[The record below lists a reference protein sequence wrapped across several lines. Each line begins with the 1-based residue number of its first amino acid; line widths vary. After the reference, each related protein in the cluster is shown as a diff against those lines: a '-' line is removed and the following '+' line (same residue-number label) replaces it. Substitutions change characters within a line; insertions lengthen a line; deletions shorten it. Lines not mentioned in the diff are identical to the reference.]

1 MLMSNSSKYD
11 DGIMRARKSKTTV
24 KHDTSV
30 ICRAIFTRQTADICM
45 TAEVS
50 DLLCQVLL
58 ASPAST
64 LVQCAN
70 DEYIDNLQTRNWY

>member
-1 MLMSNSSKYD
+1 MFISNSSNYD
-11 DGIMRARKSKTTV
+11 DALMRAGKSKTTV

-30 ICRAIFTRQTADICM
+30 ICCAIFTRQTADICM

-64 LVQCAN
+64 LILCAN
-70 DEYIDNLQTRNWY
+70 DESIDNLQTRN